1 MSKTG
6 KMLSESLPLISLAEY
21 KLICVGNYHDSNR
34 NLKADKHKRVVEN

>member
-21 KLICVGNYHDSNR
+21 KLDMCWKLPR
-34 NLKADKHKRVVEN
+34 L